1 MDPRKRQSG
10 GEATA
15 LPSVRPA
22 RTRPGAERTG
32 TASGTAGTMGK
43 PSVLRQAAFR
53 DGMRI
58 AAGVLLAGL
67 LGLQLLALWRAPAM
81 WQAAEILVKPSAQPL
96 VLGRHELAAPHA
108 ERRQFALRKDGRQG
122 WMLRNLSSSVPVTLV
137 RREGELRSGSAL
149 PGAGKQM
156 RIGAAVFTISH
167 ATDDSLSFSGAG
179 HHWHYDGATLSRDG
193 AAQPPCADAGLAA
206 RALGWWNRLMPLA
219 LSAARSLNFGGNV
232 HCGNRLGLA
241 GEETGAALLY
251 RDHGRL
257 RLAAGAEGAH
267 TALLLASGRTDG
279 GGNDIRQQEYALD
292 GVEALALGGTRF
304 HVAVRGES
312 LVLQPG
318 RKVALHGAP
327 EIQLPPGVEW
337 QWRQRALWA
346 APQSPALWFGLAIA
360 LCALLLA
367 RMLASPM
374 LPRLHLAGARQSMA
388 RPALCAQTAQPWRT
402 VLLALAAAAL
412 LASGIASIVAQRMG
426 QAPGAGYALLLAG
439 GACALWLSMP
449 GRLPLAVAAGLT
461 LAATGLLTQL
471 ELGLAAGDS
480 SWLRYYLKTAA
491 LLAAG
496 SGAIQLLRLWA
507 GRRQAAP
514 ALLAMRGIECLLAL
528 FAALALLA
536 LAAQVLWGDETG
548 VFDMQPVELAKL
560 ALAALSA
567 HCLALRMGWHSAA
580 GDGAALRLRWL
591 QLIAPV
597 LLFLSLLGLALV
609 QVDDYSPL
617 ILLLV
622 WSMGLALAYA
632 CAARQRW
639 LAVLLLCIAAAGAGG
654 IVLLRQAGPER
665 LAHLPVLRAFYA
677 DRFQVWLDPARH
689 PHTGQQMLLGAQA
702 IAEGGWRGSDGWFG
716 LSTLGK
722 AAPGALAIPAVQD
735 DFAPSF
741 FLNRHGLTGAL
752 ALWTMQAALVGGLL
766 LTAWR
771 CHAAGHAAR
780 DFRQAWRARFRCFA
794 LCGGAAFVLGHLLL
808 SWGTNLAIFPIM
820 GQPMSFLSA
829 GGSHLL
835 FFLLPLLALDA
846 LSTASFEE

>member
-1 MDPRKRQSG
+1 MDPRKQQPG

-15 LPSVRPA
+15 LPSMRPA
-22 RTRPGAERTG
+22 RTRQSAL
-32 TASGTAGTMGK
+32 GK
-43 PSVLRQAAFR
+43 PSALPQAAFR

-67 LGLQLLALWRAPAM
+67 FGLQLLALWRAPAM
-81 WQAAEILVKPSAQPL
+81 WQAAEILVQPSAQPL

-122 WMLRNLSSSVPVTLV
+122 WMLRNLSSSVPVTLI
-137 RREGELRSGSAL
+137 RHEGELRSGSAL

-156 RIGAAVFTISH
+156 RIGAALFTINH
-167 ATDDSLSFSGAG
+167 ATDESLSFSGAG

-206 RALGWWNRLMPLA
+206 RAQGWWNRLMPLS
-219 LSAARSLNFGGNV
+219 LSAARPLSFGGNV
-232 HCGNRLGLA
+232 HCGNRLGLS
-241 GEETGAALLY
+241 GEEAGAALLY

-267 TALLLASGRTDG
+267 TALQLASGRADSSS
-279 GGNDIRQQEYALD
+279 DIRQQEYALD
-292 GVEALALGGTRF
+292 GVEALAVGGTRF
-304 HVAVRGES
+304 HVAARGDS

-360 LCALLLA
+360 LSALLLA
-367 RMLASPM
+367 KMLASAT
-374 LPRLHLAGARQSMA
+374 LPHLHLACARQTVA
-388 RPALCAQTAQPWRT
+388 RPALRAETGQPWRT
-402 VLLALAAAAL
+402 LLLALAAAAL

-426 QAPGAGYALLLAG
+426 QAPGAAYALLLAG

-461 LAATGLLTQL
+461 LAATGLLARL

-496 SGAIQLLRLWA
+496 SGAIQLFRLWA
-507 GRRQAAP
+507 GRRHAAP
-514 ALLAMRGIECLLAL
+514 ALFSMRGIECLLAL

-597 LLFLSLLGLALV
+597 LLFLALLGLALV

-617 ILLLV
+617 ILLLI
-622 WSMGLALAYA
+622 WSMGLALTYA
-632 CAARQRW
+632 CAARKRW
-639 LAVLLLCIAAAGAGG
+639 LAALLLCLAATGVGG
-654 IVLLRQAGPER
+654 IVLLRQAGPEE
-665 LAHLPVLRAFYA
+665 LAHLPVLHAFYA

-741 FLNRHGLTGAL
+741 FLNRHGLASAL
-752 ALWTMQAALVGGLL
+752 ALWLAQAALVGGLL

-771 CHAAGHAAR
+771 CHATGSAAR
-780 DFRQAWRARFRCFA
+780 DFRHAWRARFRSFA